1 MPHTARL
8 LGFRPFCLLLS
19 LGFAVYL
26 ISAAT
31 AADTASPCATPTLDD
46 LPRLPRNVTLHQ
58 FSSHNKRGLNGDAEW
73 CLYKDDR
80 GDFVV
85 FDAVGPGCVRSFW
98 QTCFPKDQVLKFY
111 FDGETTPRYEVKT
124 VDLYGGKHPMF
135 PKPLVSSEILGYF
148 AGGDLA
154 GNCFVPVPFAKSL
167 RVTMTKMASFNHFL
181 YERYPF
187 GTPVETFTG
196 KEDRSYLLKAFEKQ
210 GEDLSPSADAKVIRS
225 EPADLK
231 VGEGRAILDV
241 QQPGTVGQITIEG
254 DANEAF
260 LNNVD
265 IEMLWDESP
274 RANVVAPLGMFF
286 ACAVRP
292 ENVRSLPT
300 KVEVLPGNRMRLTSY
315 FRMSFWRKGY
325 IALANRPSPGAKTIG
340 KVSAEVKLL
349 PQRYVETDT
358 GYFSALYRT
367 GRTEMARDWLILDA
381 LGTGRFLGVVQT
393 MEGGHYCEGNER
405 FAVDGAGMPQ
415 ISGTGSE
422 DYYLACLW
430 PNPNFNKPFAG
441 CVGDISKIPGPACYY
456 RFHLEGPLPFY
467 SQLDAR
473 IQHGGMS
480 NIISHYRTLG
490 FCYLR
495 QRPVL
500 AQTDFINVGNEASER
515 QHNYQ
520 AAGSTPT
527 GELAA
532 SYEGNNA
539 GVMVR
544 DSGRTHA
551 GGEITFSVAV
561 SPDNTGVRLRRRL
574 DQKFGRQMAE
584 VYVDDKP
591 AGTWYHADQNE
602 FLRWHDAEFDLPPEL
617 TRGKSE
623 IKVRLVVKADKG
635 LGPFT
640 DFRYEVLSYT
650 GGKNG
655 G

>member
-1 MPHTARL
+1 MPRTARL
-8 LGFRPFCLLLS
+8 FGFRRFSFLCLVVYTFLTS
-19 LGFAVYL
+19 VAVE
-26 ISAAT
+26 A
-31 AADTASPCATPTLDD
+31 ASPCATPTLDD
-46 LPRLPRNVTLHQ
+46 LPRLPRNITLHQ
-58 FSSHNKRGLNGDAEW
+58 FSSHNKRGVNGDAEW
-73 CLYKDDR
+73 CLYKDQR

-85 FDAVGPGCVRSFW
+85 FDAVGPGCLRSAW
-98 QTCFPKDQVLKFY
+98 QTCFPKDQVLKFD
-111 FDGETTPRYEVKT
+111 FDGESKPRYEIKT
-124 VDLYGGKHPMF
+124 VDFYGGKHPLF
-135 PKPLVSSEILGYF
+135 PKPLVSCEILGYY

-167 RVTMTKMASFNHFL
+167 RITMTGMASFNHFL
-181 YERYPF
+181 YERYPY

-196 KEDRSYLLKAFEKQ
+196 KEDRSYLLRAFEKQ
-210 GEDLSPSADAKVIRS
+210 GEELSPSADAKVIRTQ
-225 EPADLK
+225 PADLK

-241 QQPGTVGQITIEG
+241 QQPGTVSQITIEG

-265 IEMLWDESP
+265 IEMLWDESS

-300 KVEVLPGNRMRLTSY
+300 KVEVLPNNRLRLTSY
-315 FRMSFWRKGY
+315 FRMPFWRRGT
-325 IALANRPSPGAKTIG
+325 IAVANRPSPGAKTIAN
-340 KVSAEVKLL
+340 VSAEVRLL
-349 PQRYVETDT
+349 PQRYVEADT
-358 GYFSALYRT
+358 GLFSALYRA
-367 GRTEMARDWLILDA
+367 GRTEMARDWLVLDA
-381 LGTGRFLGVVQT
+381 QGTGRFLGMVQT
-393 MEGGHYCEGNER
+393 LEGGHYCEGNER
-405 FAVDGAGMPQ
+405 FTVDGAGMPQ
-415 ISGTGSE
+415 VHGTGTE

-441 CVGDISKIPGPACYY
+441 CVGDITKIPGPACYY

-467 SQLDAR
+467 SGLDAR

-480 NIISHYRTLG
+480 NIISNYRTLG
-490 FCYLR
+490 FGYLR

-500 AQTDFINVGNEASER
+500 QQTDFIDVANEVSER
-515 QHNYQ
+515 QHDYQ
-520 AAGSTPT
+520 AAGSTLT
-527 GELAA
+527 DALQA

-539 GVMVR
+539 GVMIR
-544 DSGRTHA
+544 DRGRLHPS
-551 GGEITFSVAV
+551 GEITFTVAV
-561 SPDNTGVRLRRRL
+561 SPDNSGVRLRRRL
-574 DQKFGRQMAE
+574 DQKIGRQMAE

-623 IKVRLVVKADKG
+623 IKVRLAIRSVNG

-640 DFRYEVLSYT
+640 DFRYEVLSYA
-650 GGKNG
+650 K
-655 G
+655 